1 MNWYKIAI
9 NQYQTKEG
17 RPITFQV
24 TPFSESND
32 RRGWVVH
39 KIDAFVDNK
48 EAGYI
53 KLSYIPREKWDQIYQ
68 GNIWKFRK
76 IALGNYDVSDELVEK
91 NDDAEIKMDH
101 GLRYGWSNSEYWLE
115 SEKEKASNEMKLY
128 ELYFVDKPIV
138 DFISTQ
144 EEFRR
149 QRIAYNLH
157 MYASEWL
164 ASQGLKLWLSYCRT
178 NLGKCFYNSELLNLR
193 KYRYKNTMGAGYRRT
208 REYVDV

>member
-1 MNWYKIAI
+1 MNWYKIAL
-9 NQYQTKEG
+9 NQYQTKDGE
-17 RPITFQV
+17 PITFQV

-32 RRGWVVH
+32 ERGWVVH
-39 KIDAFVDNK
+39 KIDAFLDNK

-53 KLSYIPREKWDQIYQ
+53 KLLYIPREKWDQIYQ

-76 IALGNYDVSDELVEK
+76 IALGNYDPEQ
-91 NDDAEIKMDH
+91 
-101 GLRYGWSNSEYWLE
+101 WLK
-115 SEKEKASNEMKLY
+115 SEKEKASDEMKLY

-178 NLGKCFYNSELLNLR
+178 DMGKCFYNSELLNLR
-193 KYRYKNTMGAGYRRT
+193 KYRYKNTMGEGYRKT
-208 REYVDV
+208 REYVSV